1 MGIDNNKNECKE
13 KNGCLLLYLKYLLIS
28 IVVMSI
34 SYYSSGELEHLLQ
47 LERDKLIYL
56 PLLIIPF
63 SGVAFV
69 IFIFSLMFRFIFYS
83 IIKKESMNNFVSTVL
98 ASFIMIFAFGIEGD
112 TYTSKNNKEV
122 YICTGPKAKVYHKY
136 KDCKGLRNCSGD
148 IKAVS
153 LEQAKKS
160 RRACRICYK

>member
-63 SGVAFV
+63 SGMALV

-83 IIKKESMNNFVSTVL
+83 IIKKESMNNFVSIVL
-98 ASFIMIFAFGIEGD
+98 ASSLMVLALGIEGD
-112 TYTSKNNKEV
+112 TNVYNQNKTV

-136 KDCKGLRNCSGD
+136 NDCRGLRNCSGD

>member
-34 SYYSSGELEHLLQ
+34 SYYSNGELEHLLQ

-63 SGVAFV
+63 SGVALV
-69 IFIFSLMFRFIFYS
+69 IFILSLMFRFIFYS
-83 IIKKESMNNFVSTVL
+83 IIKNENMNNLISILFASSVMVL
-98 ASFIMIFAFGIEGD
+98 ALGFEGD
-112 TYTSKNNKEV
+112 TNVYNHNKTV

-136 KDCKGLRNCSGD
+136 KDCRGLRNCSGD